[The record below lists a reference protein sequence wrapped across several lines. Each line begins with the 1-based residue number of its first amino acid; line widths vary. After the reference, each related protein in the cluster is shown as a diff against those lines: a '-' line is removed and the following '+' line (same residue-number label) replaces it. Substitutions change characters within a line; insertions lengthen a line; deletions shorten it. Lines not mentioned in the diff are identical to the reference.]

1 MRVESSLKMSLQF
14 FLSGRLKIIIEGLL
28 HSLAV
33 VVVSTHDDTVVIP
46 NHHIEEDLADQVNPF
61 TIGFHTTHQ
70 YLHTRDSYL
79 VLSL

>member
-1 MRVESSLKMSLQF
+1 MSLKF
-14 FLSGRLKIIIEGLL
+14 FLSCRLKVIIEGLL

-33 VVVSTHDDTVVIP
+33 VVVSTHNDTVVIP
-46 NHHIEEDLADQVNPF
+46 DHHIEEDLADQVNPF
-61 TIGFHTTHQ
+61 AVSFHTTHQ